1 MYIEL
6 IVFSINNSTNEIE
19 KNLMC
24 MSQTVVS
31 AVSLITPPHS
41 VNSGILVKLILRN
54 KGGILCPEAQINRGC
69 YYSERTSLNG
79 RMDC

>member
-1 MYIEL
+1 MKWK
-6 IVFSINNSTNEIE
+6 

-31 AVSLITPPHS
+31 AVSIITPQHS
-41 VNSGILVKLILRN
+41 VNSGILVKLIHRN
-54 KGGILCPEAQINRGC
+54 KCGKFMSRGC
-69 YYSERTSLNG
+69 YYSETTTLNG